1 MKHKFEQQYNIL
13 IHGFEKHYRFG
24 LTSKYMWPYSIDDAV
39 DLISIAYQLNGFTS
53 QEIISYVKE
62 MVEVDEEEFCVYRLT
77 PEGFRPKPTN
87 LVDQVVYNERNLII
101 KHWSAGLII
110 TSAIFYLVR
119 SRLNIWKRCYKAV
132 FSNKEFNAGSGYC
145 PAYFFSPV
153 RWNYLLEL
161 SVNPYIGPELSLAL
175 KDISSVRNH
184 DISLDIISTPI
195 NYNYLIM
202 PKDKSFLKEG
212 LTNYLAIFHL
222 DDIVIFKLAEKVY
235 TSNSFDALTVFLT
248 NYKSSIEKA

>member
-1 MKHKFEQQYNIL
+1 VNDKFEQQYNIL

-39 DLISIAYQLNGFTS
+39 DLVSIAYQLNRFTS
-53 QEIISYVKE
+53 QEIICYVKE

-87 LVDQVVYNERNLII
+87 LVDQVVYNEDTLII

-110 TSAIFYLVR
+110 TSATFHLVR
-119 SRLNIWKRCYKAV
+119 SGLGIWKRGYDAV
-132 FSNKEFNAGSGYC
+132 FSIEQFNAEPGYC
-145 PAYFFSPV
+145 PACFFSPV
-153 RWNYLLEL
+153 CWGYLLQL

-184 DISLDIISTPI
+184 DITLEITSILIK
-195 NYNYLIM
+195 YNYLFM

-222 DDIVIFKLAEKVY
+222 DDIAIFKLAEKVY